1 LLSAWA
7 WLTRFAV
14 VKNLDTM
21 MVNLQYF
28 ERGELMKKVLV
39 LGGVGAM
46 ATETTIDLVRT
57 SDFDEITIADINL
70 AKVESFIEKSGDHRL
85 RAAKINAESVND
97 MAELISGYDVV
108 ANGLPRVYCE
118 NAIRAGIQAK
128 VDMLDLISPHEET
141 LALDNEAQAAGIS
154 VVGGVGITPGI
165 TNLLAQLGA
174 DRLEQVKRIDIDFAA
189 FRSIAHSPGLLH
201 VILWEFDPR
210 TENRF
215 YFDNGELIPNPPFSG
230 ARTVPFPEPIGP
242 QTTYY
247 VPHGESQTLSK
258 NIPGVKQVFI
268 RGCFPPRAMGL
279 VKMLYDYGLYDS
291 PPIDYDGSK
300 IQPLEYISHY
310 LLNSAA
316 GDQTEIWG
324 YSVQVEVRGVLKG
337 RDVMYRFVTDHPP
350 MDIWGGPR
358 AYSKNVG
365 IPLSIGA
372 QMLAR
377 GQVKK
382 KGVDGA
388 ETMLPA
394 EEFVNELRKRDF
406 VINESLSYLS
416 D

>member
-1 LLSAWA
+1 
-7 WLTRFAV
+7 
-14 VKNLDTM
+14 
-21 MVNLQYF
+21 
-28 ERGELMKKVLV
+28 MKKILV

-46 ATETTIDLVRT
+46 ATETSIDLVQT
-57 SDFDEITIADINL
+57 SDFDEIMIADLNL
-70 AKVESFIEKSGDHRL
+70 EKIETFIEESGDDRL
-85 RAAKINAESVND
+85 KAVKINAESVSE
-97 MAELISGYDVV
+97 MAELMSGYDVI
-108 ANGLPRVYCE
+108 ANGLPRDYCE
-118 NAIRAGIQAK
+118 NAIRAGIKAK
-128 VDMLDLISPHEET
+128 VNMLDLISPHEET
-141 LALDNEAQAAGIS
+141 LALDKEAQAAGIS

-174 DRLEQVKRIDIDFAA
+174 DRLETVERIDIDFAA

-215 YFDNGELIPNPPFSG
+215 YFDDGKLIPNRPFSG
-230 ARTVPFPEPIGP
+230 ARTVHFPEPIGT

-279 VKMLYDYGLYDS
+279 VKTLYDYSLYDS
-291 PPIDYDGSK
+291 QPIDYEGRK
-300 IQPLEYISHY
+300 IQPMEFINHY
-310 LLNSAA
+310 LLNSPE
-316 GDQTEIWG
+316 GDQTEVWG
-324 YSVQVEVRGVLKG
+324 YSVQVEVQGVLNG
-337 RDVMYRFVTDHPP
+337 YNVMYRFVTDHPP
-350 MDIWGGPR
+350 MDKWGGQR

-372 QMLAR
+372 QMLAK
-377 GQVKK
+377 GKAKK

-406 VINESLSYLS
+406 VINESLSYL
-416 D
+416 

>member
-1 LLSAWA
+1 
-7 WLTRFAV
+7 
-14 VKNLDTM
+14 
-21 MVNLQYF
+21 
-28 ERGELMKKVLV
+28 MKKVLV

-46 ATETTIDLVRT
+46 ATEASIDLVQT
-57 SDFDEITIADINL
+57 SDFNEIMIADINL
-70 AKVESFIEKSGDHRL
+70 EKIESFIEESGDGRL
-85 RAAKINAESVND
+85 RAAKINAESVSE

-118 NAIRAGIQAK
+118 NAIRAAIKAK
-128 VDMLDLISPHEET
+128 VNMLDLISPHEET
-141 LALDNEAQAAGIS
+141 LALDEEALSAGIS

-165 TNLLAQLGA
+165 TNILAQLGA
-174 DRLEQVKRIDIDFAA
+174 DRLETVERIDIDFAA

-215 YFDNGELIPNPPFSG
+215 YFDDGKLIPNPPFSG
-230 ARTVPFPEPIGP
+230 ARTVHFPEPIGT

-279 VKMLYDYGLYDS
+279 VKMLYDYGIYDS
-291 PPIDYDGSK
+291 QPIDYEDRK
-300 IQPLEYISHY
+300 IQPMEFINHY
-310 LLNSAA
+310 LLNSPA

-324 YSVQVEVRGVLKG
+324 YSVQVEIRGVLNG
-337 RDVMYRFVTDHPP
+337 YDVMYRFVTSHPP
-350 MDIWGGPR
+350 MDKWGGRR

-377 GQVKK
+377 GKVKK

-394 EEFVNELRKRDF
+394 EEFVKELRKRDF
-406 VINESLSYLS
+406 VINESLIYL
-416 D
+416 